1 MQGAARVFSGRD
13 GSGFGHR
20 APREQDGDDRGR
32 EERGDQEDAHDRV
45 CAEALP
51 LLGQPTRIDQLARI
65 AEPTEGESKALIEA
79 EPTQQL
85 RSCGG
90 RNAMYELA
98 CVVVDG
104 LGVLLHLVAP
114 LLREAERERRRRG
127 RHDEEGEHFF
137 CGNRVVGSAQQLRGT
152 SGMMAGGLERGRR
165 RRPPQKLLAAPVV
178 NNIALSS
185 LCGLSSRIKSPRAFT

>member
-13 GSGFGHR
+13 GSGFGRR

-32 EERGDQEDAHDRV
+32 EEGGDQEDAHDRV

-65 AEPTEGESKALIEA
+65 AEPTEGKSKALIEA
-79 EPTQQL
+79 KSTEEL
-85 RSCGG
+85 RSGDS
-90 RNAMYELA
+90 RNAMYELSR
-98 CVVVDG
+98 VVVDR

-127 RHDEEGEHFF
+127 ERDEEGEHFSAES
-137 CGNRVVGSAQQLRGT
+137 GS
-152 SGMMAGGLERGRR
+152 SG
-165 RRPPQKLLAAPVV
+165 
-178 NNIALSS
+178 ALSS
-185 LCGLSSRIKSPRAFT
+185 CVGHRV